1 MRSLGIAVAAVIL
14 LSALPA
20 RAQAD
25 TEMATALADFAAAE
39 KELTLT
45 APCDSMC
52 KALQS
57 MTRAADRICELAR
70 DGTASDQKR
79 CSDAKQKIAE
89 ATARVRAACPDCN
102 PSPPYAPSTT
112 PPPVGKQPMP
122 SAGKAETEPGKV
134 ADQAGT
140 VPASPVAEEAKLSY
154 RVAGVAGSGRNGSL
168 MLDVLPVFAP
178 PWVIQAR
185 FERRVV
191 SVISIVLNVGYGS
204 LPKDGPEGRSRS
216 SVLALG
222 GEVRGYVFGGM
233 DSFGLFVGADLI
245 HRSAA
250 LLYQEELTTKTFP
263 VGVTAGAVVGT
274 KLVSRAGFSL
284 EARAGASYIVQD
296 QRFGR
301 GTRLLPHGGVSLGW
315 TF

>member
-1 MRSLGIAVAAVIL
+1 
-14 LSALPA
+14 
-20 RAQAD
+20 
-25 TEMATALADFAAAE
+25 MATALADFAAAE
-39 KELTLT
+39 KELSLT

-70 DGTASDQKR
+70 DGTAADQKR
-79 CSDAKQKIAE
+79 CSDAKLRIME

-102 PSPPYAPSTT
+102 PAPPYAPSTT
-112 PPPVGKQPMP
+112 PPPVGKPPMP
-122 SAGKAETEPGKV
+122 ATGKAETEPSKG
-134 ADQAGT
+134 ADQAGA

-154 RVAGVAGSGRNGSL
+154 RVAGLAGSGRNTSV
-168 MLDVLPVFAP
+168 MLDVLPMFAP
-178 PWVIQAR
+178 PSVIQVR
-185 FERRVV
+185 FERHVGSVV
-191 SVISIVLNVGYGS
+191 SLVLNVGYGS
-204 LPKDGPEGRSRS
+204 LPKDGPDGRSRS
-216 SVLALG
+216 SVLAVG

-233 DSFGLFVGADLI
+233 DSFGLFIGADLT

-250 LLYQEELTTKTFP
+250 LFYEEALTTKTFP

-284 EARAGASYIVQD
+284 EARVGASYIIQD